1 MIWYIENY
9 RRSQREREAIE
20 ALVSSVDWFI
30 PIRWSVDELA
40 RLTLDADIV
49 VGDRTFQVSL
59 RYPNHFPHSPPSV
72 VPRGDSTRWSS
83 HQYGPGGELCLEYG
97 SDNWH
102 PDITGAGMIYSAYRL
117 LQGERTPHAE
127 REPVPSRH
135 KTTVGQDLRGV
146 RARFMATAGLQE
158 LLNNFPLGVAVPA
171 VVVSIFHEGTV
182 ATIIKSI
189 EMPDGTKWEE
199 TGLPAT
205 LSFEG
210 YKRPASI
217 LGIPENVAPP
227 NAESLKEFRASL
239 LALGM
244 GLPSASQFALL
255 VRKSHIQV
263 YFLDEDDD
271 TVSPVAVILPQPEG
285 VRLDEG
291 HRQLAGRKVGIVGCG
306 SIGSKVAAM
315 LARSGVGNF
324 LLVDDDIVFPE
335 NFVRNDLDWR
345 EFAMHKADSVARRIQ
360 LVNPTA
366 ICVKRRQRLGGQ
378 EASGG
383 IETLIENLAACDL
396 LFDATADPSV
406 FNYLCAVVEIGKKPL
421 IWAEIFGGGFA
432 GLIARYRPTREP
444 APASMRAAIDSWCAE
459 KGRPLERP
467 ANDYGGG
474 PGAPLI
480 ADDADVTVIAAH
492 AARMAIDILI
502 PRDPS
507 AFPYSVYLI
516 GLGKGWI
523 FENPFET
530 YPIDVGTPEPANSE
544 AEIDPAAAAAE
555 LIKLLQLFAAP
566 QNATTVN
573 NPDSETPSS

>member
-1 MIWYIENY
+1 VIWYIENY

-20 ALVSSVDWFI
+20 ALVSSVDWFV
-30 PIRWSVDELA
+30 PNRWSVDELA
-40 RLTLDADIV
+40 RLTLDGDIV
-49 VGDRTFQVSL
+49 VGDRTFPVSL

-72 VPRGDSTRWSS
+72 VPRGDSRRWSS

-102 PDITGAGMIYSAYRL
+102 PDITGADMIRSAYRL
-117 LQGERTPHAE
+117 LQGERMPQGE
-127 REPVPSRH
+127 REPVASRH

-146 RARFMATAGLQE
+146 RARFMATDRLQE
-158 LLNNFPLGVAVPA
+158 VLSHLPESVVVPA

-182 ATIIKSI
+182 ATIIKSM
-189 EMPDGTKWEE
+189 EMPDETKWEE

-210 YKRPASI
+210 YKRPASVFRVS
-217 LGIPENVAPP
+217 ENIAAPY
-227 NAESLKEFRASL
+227 AESLKEFRASL
-239 LALGM
+239 LALGTA
-244 GLPSASQFALL
+244 LPSASQFALL
-255 VRKSHIQV
+255 VQKNHIHV

-271 TVSPVAVILPQPEG
+271 TVSPVAVILPQPEA

-291 HRQLAGRKVGIVGCG
+291 HRQLADRKVGIVGCG

-345 EFAMHKADSVARRIQ
+345 EFAMHKVDSVARKIQ
-360 LVNPTA
+360 LVNPAA

-383 IETLIENLAACDL
+383 IETLIENLAGCDL
-396 LFDATADPSV
+396 IFDATADTSV
-406 FNYLCAVVEIGKKPL
+406 FNYLCAVVAIGKKPL
-421 IWAEIFGGGFA
+421 MWAEIFGGGFG
-432 GLIARYRPTREP
+432 GLIARHRPTREP
-444 APASMRAAIDSWCAE
+444 APALMRAAIDSWCAE
-459 KGRPLERP
+459 KGKPFERP
-467 ANDYGGG
+467 INDYGGG

-492 AARMAIDILI
+492 ATRMAIDILI
-502 PRDPS
+502 SRDPS
-507 AFPYSVYLI
+507 AFSYSVYLI

-530 YPIDVGTPEPANSE
+530 YPIDVGTPEPSDSE
-544 AEIDPAAAAAE
+544 AEINPTEAAAE
-555 LIKLLQLFAAP
+555 LIRLLRLFAAP
-566 QNATTVN
+566 ENATTVN
-573 NPDSETPSS
+573 NPDSETSSS